1 MLEFVVHDIA
11 GFSGNPDIW
20 PAAKIFIYAVDPI
33 GLTWKYKQNE
43 NLINKKET
51 HTHSEI
57 SEIERK

>member
-1 MLEFVVHDIA
+1 MTLPVLVVILT
-11 GFSGNPDIW
+11 FYQRQ
-20 PAAKIFIYAVDPI
+20 IFIYAVYPI